1 MSFEVENYPRLLYIG
16 SQHIE
21 ILSELEDLGF
31 PIEKTDTA
39 LDAHEYIQNCIF
51 ARYPLP
57 EILLIDEGEEGI
69 QALSTYIQFLGET
82 PNLSA
87 LPIVLMGRED
97 SKRIFHEARR
107 LKLGDVFTPP
117 FSSEQIQQRLLDL
130 KLTYSVA
137 SQSNSGFPSVPRKNY
152 KLPLWK
158 RTFDIIGA
166 SLIILL
172 LSPLFLAI
180 IALIRLESK
189 GPIFYVSKRV
199 GTGYKIFGFF
209 KFRSMRINAD
219 AMLDKLKKENNQYAQ
234 QAVVEKEKELVTTA
248 AGAGGIE
255 EVFLVQD
262 DEIMAENAFLEQK
275 KFDDENAFVKI
286 ENDPRIT
293 KVGKFIR
300 NTSIDELP
308 QLFNVLKGD
317 MSLVGNRPLPLY
329 EAEKLTDDESSLRFM
344 APAGITGLWQVEDRG
359 SSEVSAESRKKWD
372 IIYAENFSLWM
383 DLKILLKTIPA
394 VIQKANV

>member
-1 MSFEVENYPRLLYIG
+1 MSSEVENFPKLLYIG
-16 SQHIE
+16 TQHSE
-21 ILSELEDLGF
+21 ILSQLEDLGF
-31 PIEKTDTA
+31 VVERTDTA
-39 LDAHEYIQNCIF
+39 LDAHEYIQNCLF
-51 ARYPLP
+51 ANFPLP

-69 QALSTYIQFLGET
+69 QALSTYIQYLLDT
-82 PNLSA
+82 PNLSS

-97 SKRIFHEARR
+97 SKRIYHEARR
-107 LKLGDVFTPP
+107 LKLDDVFTPP
-117 FSSEQIQQRLLDL
+117 FSVQQIQKRLRDL
-130 KLTYSVA
+130 KITHTQA
-137 SQSNSGFPSVPRKNY
+137 PSIDTPYISSEKF

-158 RTFDIIGA
+158 RSFDIIGA
-166 SLIILL
+166 SLIILM
-172 LSPLFLAI
+172 LSPLFLLI

-189 GPIFYVSKRV
+189 GPIFYISKRV

-209 KFRSMRINAD
+209 KFRSMRVNAD

-234 QAVVEKEKELVTTA
+234 NVVVEKEKELVSSA
-248 AGAGGIE
+248 VMAGGME

-262 DEIMAENAFLEQK
+262 DEIMGEDSFLEQK
-275 KFDDENAFVKI
+275 KFEDENAFVKI

-293 KVGKFIR
+293 RVGKFIR

-329 EAEKLTDDESSLRFM
+329 EAEKLTNDESSLRFM

-372 IIYAENFSLWM
+372 IEYAKNFSLWM